1 MSKIIKVKV
10 IKEYIQLKDILPM
23 DFETELK
30 IKLST
35 EEQII
40 PAKQT
45 YVINLRGIIV
55 REAGYFPE
63 QKIPAGNYEGFSFK
77 GLNGKIY
84 DDKTI
89 TAAIGGYKKINEIFE
104 KI

>member
-1 MSKIIKVKV
+1 MTKIIKVKV
-10 IKEYIQLKDILPM
+10 IKEYIQLNSFLPLG
-23 DFETELK
+23 FETELNV
-30 IKLST
+30 KLSS
-35 EEQII
+35 EEKII

-45 YVINLRGIIV
+45 YITNLRGIV
-55 REAGYFPE
+55 VKEAAYFPE

-89 TAAIGGYKKINEIFE
+89 TAAIGYKKINEIFE